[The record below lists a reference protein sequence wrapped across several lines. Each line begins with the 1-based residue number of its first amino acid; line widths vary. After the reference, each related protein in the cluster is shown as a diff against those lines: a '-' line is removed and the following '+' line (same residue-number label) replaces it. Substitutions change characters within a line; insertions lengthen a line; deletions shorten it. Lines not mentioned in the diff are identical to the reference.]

1 MTNPRKSART
11 TASSKQPRGPSP
23 TRSAD
28 VSGEEVA
35 SEPESPLPRKKGRSG
50 QALATSTKTTANQ
63 GKAKS
68 ADREGD
74 LAKEDQPS
82 AEQLTICDVVDQIV
96 YFAQNE
102 DEDDYCQSSDSED
115 DEDDDEYSSSKFDP
129 SERPPPDAPV
139 DDSIDQDKVTERT
152 ADILSFTLSMLQQ
165 WANSLTFEEFSN
177 MLLADRAS
185 TFTYWLLLR
194 NCSIQMLL
202 EKYLTGIPMAVRAF
216 VAKKSKWTP
225 SDVASLAEDWQ
236 ADPRPGI
243 YGDFPT
249 GEIPSTGMLVRL
261 MEAYIGSTSAGLK
274 KRCKVHVN
282 TSKKRLQDLRGDLQR
297 SLHYQLICQEAVTP
311 NIRVLARFDEE
322 IAKGYLLLLEAIFMI
337 IFGTYQYQGRYHRY
351 ASKASFDLVA
361 HIRQGLVER
370 FDLPE
375 VDWRGLNGA
384 WPVCQGFSNP
394 AAKSV
399 VSCCNA
405 ACGKTLHPL
414 KNLPEGASKAQNIRR
429 AFDPMD
435 PLAGKYLCLACHM
448 YRRRHGVVP
457 DKRLSSDV
465 KALADARETAGPDP
479 PCHSCNR
486 RESTFTL
493 IPNTLKNGGIS
504 FVLKRHLIHPD
515 HPGKL
520 LCGVCRTFAT
530 TNGRL
535 RNDED
540 KAYFSKFIELR
551 AYEASTDP
559 CAVLLC
565 ENCGGIHGG
574 VGCDAIF
581 KAHKPT
587 QSILCEPCIRWY
599 KQHDGESRDPMMQR
613 RMERTALNK
622 YEMEHQDIYP
632 TCDHCRRS
640 QRDFTM
646 PFRIKLDAS
655 GSVCGTCWWKG
666 LR

>member
-1 MTNPRKSART
+1 MTKPRKSART

-68 ADREGD
+68 AEREGD
-74 LAKEDQPS
+74 LDKEYQPS
-82 AEQLTICDVVDQIV
+82 AEQLTICDLVDQIV
-96 YFAQNE
+96 YVAQNG

-115 DEDDDEYSSSKFDP
+115 DEDDDEDSSSEFDS
-129 SERPPPDAPV
+129 SERPPPLAPV
-139 DDSIDQDKVTERT
+139 DDSIDQDEVTERT
-152 ADILSFTLSMLQQ
+152 TDILSFTLSMLQQ

-177 MLLADRAS
+177 TLSADRAS

-202 EKYLTGIPMAVRAF
+202 DKYLKGIPMAVRAF

-249 GEIPSTGMLVRL
+249 GEIPSTGMLIRL
-261 MEAYIGSTSAGLK
+261 MEAYIGSTSAGFM
-274 KRCKVHVN
+274 KRCKVHVD
-282 TSKKRLQDLRGDLQR
+282 TSMKRLQDLKGDLQR
-297 SLHYQLICQEAVTP
+297 SLHYQLICQEGVTP

-337 IFGTYQYQGRYHRY
+337 IFGTYQYQGKYHRF
-351 ASKASFDLVA
+351 ATKASFDLVA
-361 HIRQGLVER
+361 YIRQGLVER

-384 WPVCQGFSNP
+384 WPVRQGFSNR

-414 KNLPEGASKAQNIRR
+414 RNLPEGESKARNLRR
-429 AFDPMD
+429 AFDPLD
-435 PLAGKYLCLACHM
+435 PLAGKYLCLTCHM
-448 YRRRHGVVP
+448 YRRYHGVVP
-457 DKRLSSDV
+457 DERVLAAV

-479 PCHSCNR
+479 PCRCCSR
-486 RESTFTL
+486 RESEFPL
-493 IPNTLKNGGIS
+493 IKHRRKDGFALGQR
-504 FVLKRHLIHPD
+504 RHLIHPD

-520 LCGVCRTFAT
+520 LCWACYMFAT
-530 TNGRL
+530 THDRL
-535 RNDED
+535 RNDEE
-540 KAYFSKFIELR
+540 KAYFSKFLALR
-551 AYEASTDP
+551 AYERSTDP
-559 CAVLLC
+559 LAILLC
-565 ENCGGIHGG
+565 DNCGGVHGS
-574 VGCDAIF
+574 VGCDATF

-587 QSILCEPCIRWY
+587 QSILCDPCIRWY
-599 KQHDGESRDPMMQR
+599 RQHDGEARDPMRQR
-613 RMERTALNK
+613 RMERMALNK
-622 YEMEHQDIYP
+622 YEVENQDIHP
-632 TCDHCRRS
+632 TCFYCQKS
-640 QRDFTM
+640 QRGLKT
-646 PFRIKLDAS
+646 PFAIKLDAS
-655 GSVCGTCWWKG
+655 GSVCGTCWGKG
-666 LR
+666 RR